1 MAIWLNGLS
10 ALTARFGAVSA
21 IVFLI
26 LWGTVLVRGVLVK
39 IFHNRLTDDEY
50 LALSLA
56 GWIIPVLLWAWLYLG
71 LFFLFGNPL
80 GIVLSILAALSSL
93 FFLRGRMPRFPPSGI
108 VLILFIAMSIVLRMA
123 FVREML
129 LPSYFDSA
137 EHYRI
142 IQSLVGAEPN
152 WITPAY
158 YHIGYHIMN
167 AAIVAAFQLRVE
179 DVMLVFGQVVLA
191 VLPVSLFFI
200 IRRETHSTSAAWFAV
215 LLAGFGWHMPSHAMN
230 WGKYPAL
237 FSLVCI
243 HFALS
248 LAYLYGN
255 EFKEYRNTFLR
266 FFALA
271 VGVSALIHTR
281 SLIVYGLVALA
292 FGATWWWGHRSP
304 IVQRA
309 SFGALVLILAFEIYL
324 LTPNPALALLVD
336 SYLRN
341 DVWMLALLLLLL
353 PFAMLSYSRFVV
365 LILVAVAIAL
375 AALFIPFRLSGYGIL
390 TPLDRPY
397 VQMLAY
403 LPFSI
408 IGGLGLA
415 GLIQWTRRFFLN
427 PSLPARILFFSTLGL
442 LLIHTSLNYKF
453 YPSDCCQLAGRD
465 DLAALDWIAD
475 TLPPDANIMIA
486 SSAFHVT
493 SFETDAAQAGSD
505 AGIWIPALTSR
516 EVMLMPYHTRFQ
528 QADVRQWVC
537 SQNVD
542 YIYIGGMSQ
551 SFDAVQFASQPNWYQ
566 EAFAL
571 SGAKIYRVVGC
582 RE

>member
-1 MAIWLNGLS
+1 MAIWLDGFS
-10 ALTARFGAVSA
+10 ALIARLGVVFA
-21 IVFLI
+21 ILILI
-26 LWGTVLVRGVLVK
+26 LWGTILIRGALEK

-56 GWIIPVLLWAWLYLG
+56 GWIIPALIWAGLYLG
-71 LFFLFGNPL
+71 LFLLFGNPL
-80 GIVLSILAALSSL
+80 GLVLSILAALSAL
-93 FFLRGRMPRFPPSGI
+93 FFLRSGMSRFSPSGV
-108 VLILFIAMSIVLRMA
+108 VLILFLAMSIVLRMA
-123 FVREML
+123 FVRETL

-142 IQSLVGAEPN
+142 IQSLVGAVPT

-158 YHIGYHIMN
+158 YHIGYHTIN
-167 AAIVAAFQLRVE
+167 AAIITAFQLRLE
-179 DVMLVFGQVVLA
+179 DVMLVFGQIVLA

-200 IRRETHSTSAAWFAV
+200 VRRETHSASAAWFAV
-215 LLAGFGWHMPSHAMN
+215 LLAGFGWHMPSHAVN

-248 LAYLYGN
+248 LAYLYRNG
-255 EFKEYRNTFLR
+255 FKEYRKTHLS

-292 FGATWWWGHRSP
+292 FGITWWWGYRSP
-304 IVQRA
+304 IVQRI

-341 DVWMLALLLLLL
+341 DVWMLVFLLLLL
-353 PFAMLSYSRFVV
+353 PFAILSYSRFVF

-375 AALFIPFRLSGYGIL
+375 AALFIPFRLSVYGVL

-415 GLIQWTRRFFLN
+415 GLIQWTRRLFLN
-427 PSLPARILFFSTLGL
+427 PNLPARIAVFLAFGL

-475 TLPPDANIMIA
+475 TLPPDANILIA

-493 SFETDAAQAGSD
+493 SFETEAAQAGSD
-505 AGIWIPALTSR
+505 AGIWISVLTSR
-516 EVMLMPYHTRFQ
+516 EVRLMPYHTRFQ
-528 QADVRQWVC
+528 QADVWQWVC

-542 YIYIGGMSQ
+542 YIYVGGMPQ
-551 SFDAVQFASQPNWYQ
+551 SFDIAQLSSQPNWYQ

-571 SGAKIYRVVGC
+571 LGAKIYRVTGC
-582 RE
+582 K